1 MHRTPRIWLRDLGGD
16 SFRKVLTAQ
25 VWEPEVD
32 SPELRWRSQA
42 ETKWFLQFAG
52 SQPSL
57 LSELCVHERLCLRK
71 KKSKT
76 VIEERQDTTST
87 SAFHTHECE
96 FHSTR
101 VSTWQE
107 GRGEFHC
114 IWEGWHPAP
123 AWGRF
128 PREETKGFFF
138 AVHLKTSFPVSRP
151 ISYQCF
157 NLISLQILL
166 NSLSHPQC

>member
-71 KKSKT
+71 KKNQKQSLRKDKT
-76 VIEERQDTTST
+76 QPQPL
-87 SAFHTHECE
+87 
-96 FHSTR
+96 HSTPMS
-101 VSTWQE
+101 VNSTAREWVHDR
-107 GRGEFHC
+107 RGEENF
-114 IWEGWHPAP
+114 IAS
-123 AWGRF
+123 GRVDTQHQHGEDF
-128 PREETKGFFF
+128 LGRKRRVFF